1 MKFYETHYEEYI
13 NAIEEYNLH
22 PEFDDFIKSIPNQ
35 ISQFG
40 NMIIYGPSGVGKY
53 SLMLNM
59 IKKYSPSELKYDK
72 KMTLQ
77 TEKHQYIYRISDIH
91 YEIDMSLL
99 GCNSKVL
106 WHDIFLQIVDIVS
119 VKTEKTGIIV
129 CKGFQGIHNELL
141 EIFYSYI
148 QQYNHPQLNFQ
159 IKFILITEQISF
171 LPNNILNTC
180 YSIHVKR
187 PDKSKYL
194 EMVSGKTT
202 RRFAPIN
209 VYAQSPLQKFQQKIS
224 YPKIKQAENR
234 EQIEKFMEE
243 MVEANGILNAK
254 EVRSFSLYAD
264 GTKDIPK
271 DIFNTICNSIIKD
284 MNDPSRLVIAEFR
297 DTLYDILIYN
307 LDAIECIWHVLF
319 HFVEEERLSS
329 EDLGLILEKV
339 FPFLKHYNNNY
350 RPIYHLESI
359 FVYIITKLYQYPD
372 VPKRAI

>member
-13 NAIEEYNLH
+13 NAVEEYNLH
-22 PEFDDFIKSIPNQ
+22 PEFEALINSSPKN

-40 NMIIYGPSGVGKY
+40 NLIIYGPSGVGKY

-77 TEKHQYIYRISDIH
+77 TEKQQYIYRISDIH

-99 GCNSKVL
+99 GCNSKIL
-106 WHDIFLQIVDIVS
+106 WHEIFLQIVDIVS
-119 VKTEKTGIIV
+119 VKAEKVGIIV
-129 CKGFQGIHNELL
+129 CKNFHGIHNELL
-141 EIFYSYI
+141 DIFYSYI

-159 IKFILITEQISF
+159 IKFILLTEQLSF

-180 YSIHVKR
+180 YTVHVKR
-187 PDKSKYL
+187 PDKSQYV
-194 EMVSGKTT
+194 EMVSGKGT
-202 RRFAPIN
+202 RRYITQSSLN
-209 VYAQSPLQKFQQKIS
+209 CSPLQKFQNKIS
-224 YPKIKQAENR
+224 SPKTKQPESR
-234 EQIEKFMEE
+234 EQVESFMSE
-243 MVEANGILNAK
+243 MGEVNGILNAK

-264 GTKDIPK
+264 ETKDIPT
-271 DIFNTICNSIIKD
+271 DIFNTICNSIIKE

-307 LDAIECIWHVLF
+307 LDAIECVWHVLM
-319 HFVEEERLSS
+319 HFVEEKRLSS
-329 EDLGLILEKV
+329 EDLGLILERTY
-339 FPFLKHYNNNY
+339 PFLKYYNNNY

-359 FVYIITKLYQYPD
+359 FVYIITKLYGYEECLNH
-372 VPKRAI
+372 